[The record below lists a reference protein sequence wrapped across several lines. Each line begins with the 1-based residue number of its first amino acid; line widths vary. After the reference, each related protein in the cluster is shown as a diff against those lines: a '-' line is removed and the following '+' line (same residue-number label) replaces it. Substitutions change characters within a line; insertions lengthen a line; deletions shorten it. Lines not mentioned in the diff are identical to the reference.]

1 MRFLVARYAAN
12 RPILARRKLKGLPP
26 PDQRRIQSFKSLRI
40 AIARAILADRRILL
54 FDEATSAVDYETESA
69 IQKALREELEGRTV
83 VIVAHR
89 LSTVRHAD
97 WIYVLDEGRIAE
109 EGRHEDLLR
118 KKGIYANLW
127 RIQTGESVAP
137 PRAKTPRK
145 RK

>member
-1 MRFLVARYAAN
+1 
-12 RPILARRKLKGLPP
+12 
-26 PDQRRIQSFKSLRI
+26 
-40 AIARAILADRRILL
+40 
-54 FDEATSAVDYETESA
+54 
-69 IQKALREELEGRTV
+69 
-83 VIVAHR
+83 
-89 LSTVRHAD
+89 VRHAD